1 MTSAK
6 TDLALNSPLLEPLL
20 TAMTARMLPG
30 DNEGFDG
37 DISRAAAAYLLAVGL
52 DRAPGSPNIGIE
64 TFSTA

>member
-37 DISRAAAAYLLAVGL
+37 DISRAAAAYLL
-52 DRAPGSPNIGIE
+52 
-64 TFSTA
+64 